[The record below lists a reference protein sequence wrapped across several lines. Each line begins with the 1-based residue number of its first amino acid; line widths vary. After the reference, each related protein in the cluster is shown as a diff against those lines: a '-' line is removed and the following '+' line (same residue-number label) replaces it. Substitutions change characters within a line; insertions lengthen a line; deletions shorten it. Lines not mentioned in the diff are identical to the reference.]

1 MSSFNASLECLESG
15 ASFGLSTNRFL
26 SIEERGLQSMKGSFA
41 EPSDGVR
48 DCKATARED
57 QINFRVNEVHTSTVD
72 YRSTVERL

>member
-48 DCKATARED
+48 DCKSYQVQRSTHS
-57 QINFRVNEVHTSTVD
+57 HTHTHSTVI
-72 YRSTVERL
+72 RE